1 MTDAQPIILGEFR
14 CTLDQRYR
22 LSIPET
28 LADPLVADSRE
39 CMLAKE
45 RPGCLSLWSMN
56 VWRSKVEVRI
66 EVAKEKIEKGLSDQE
81 IGRVQLLG
89 RLLSTRHQEVELAG
103 RGRLLIPKGFRE
115 FLGVRPAKGQRNQ
128 GEVMVV
134 GAAVCIEI
142 WAPAAWLEYLG
153 GRMPKFR
160 RLLDRLC

>member
-1 MTDAQPIILGEFR
+1 MPDAQPIILGEFR

-22 LSIPET
+22 LSVPGS
-28 LADPLVADSRE
+28 LADLVAGDPPK
-39 CMLAKE
+39 CVLAKE
-45 RPGCLSLWSMN
+45 RPGCLSLWGVS
-56 VWRSKVEVRI
+56 VWQSKVAVRI
-66 EVAKEKIEKGLSDQE
+66 ELARQKIESGLRDEQTE
-81 IGRVQLLG
+81 QVQLLG

-115 FLGVRPAKGQRNQ
+115 FLAVRSAKDQNNQ

-142 WAPAAWLEYLG
+142 WNPAAWLEYLN